1 MTLQSSRIVT
11 IGELSKIL
19 SKSRTSIWR
28 WERAGIL
35 PRPIKVAGRTLGWR
49 ESTITEWLDNQEVVK

>member
-28 WERAGIL
+28 WSKNNVL
-35 PRPIKVAGRTLGWR
+35 PKPLMVNGKTLGWK
-49 ESTITEWLDNQEVVK
+49 ESTILEWLDNQEVMK